1 LPIDYSRELSSI
13 FATFLYPWASWVVQT
28 VKNLLAI
35 QETSV
40 QTFLWEDPLVKEW
53 QPTPVFL
60 PGKSHGV
67 RQPTVYAISKS
78 WT

>member
-1 LPIDYSRELSSI
+1 M
-13 FATFLYPWASWVVQT
+13 YPWASLVVQT
-28 VKNLLAI
+28 VKNLLEI
-35 QETSV
+35 QGTSV
-40 QTFLWEDPLVKEW
+40 QTLGQEDPLVKEW

-67 RQPTVYAISKS
+67 RRATDYAISKS